1 MNFRIGNDNFCTFAT
16 KSKAMEKEI
25 ISRIIREGQDYIPE
39 IELYNRPM
47 KLEHKG
53 NYVFVGVRQ
62 CGKSYMLYQRIQQL
76 LQEGHSI
83 KEIVYVNFDD
93 ERLRQMKA
101 EELDLILQAYA
112 STNEGKPLLF
122 FDEIQNIEGWE
133 HFARRLANQ
142 KHQVFITGSNAKML
156 GRDIAT
162 TLGGRYWTRNVYPFT
177 FKEYIGREH
186 INLDSHWYDS
196 PQLRA
201 AVERAFNE
209 YFQFGGFPDVFDVS
223 AKRLWLNEL
232 YNKIFFS
239 DLVVRNK
246 IRNEASLRMTVKRLA
261 ESVKQPTAYN
271 RISNLVKST
280 GINCQANTV
289 MEYVSFM
296 RDACLLFSIN
306 NYASKFSD
314 RETIKKHYFVDNGL
328 LMIFLNDGETS
339 LLENLCA
346 IHLFQQYGDEQ
357 LFYYNKNVEVDFYLP
372 EQRTAIQACYSMSE
386 LQTSEREINALV
398 KLHAFEPLQ
407 HALIITR
414 DDEYTIQKDNG
425 LTIEVKPIWKWLLE

>member
-1 MNFRIGNDNFCTFAT
+1 MNFFISNDNFCTFAT
-16 KSKAMEKEI
+16 NSKAMEKEA
-25 ISRIIREGQDYIPE
+25 ISTIIREGQDYIPE

-47 KLEHKG
+47 EFERKG

-76 LQEGHSI
+76 LKEGHNI
-83 KEIVYVNFDD
+83 REMVYINFDD

-112 STNEGKPLLF
+112 SSNEGKPLLF

-142 KHQVFITGSNAKML
+142 KFQVFITGSNAKML
-156 GRDIAT
+156 SRDIAT
-162 TLGGRYWTRNVYPFT
+162 TLGGRYWTRNVYPFS
-177 FKEYIGREH
+177 FKEYIGFQN
-186 INLDSHWYDS
+186 ITLDANWYES
-196 PQLRA
+196 PRLKA

-209 YFQFGGFPDVFDVS
+209 YFQFGGFPEVFRTG
-223 AKRLWLNEL
+223 AKRIWLNEL

-246 IRNEASLRMTVKRLA
+246 IRNEAALRMTAKRLA

-271 RISNLVKST
+271 RISNLVKSA

-296 RDACLLFSIN
+296 RDACLVFSLN
-306 NYASKFSD
+306 NYVSKFAE
-314 RETIKKHYFVDNGL
+314 RETIKKHYFIDNGL
-328 LMIFLNDGETS
+328 LNIFLNDGATS

-346 IHLFQQYGDEQ
+346 IYLHQQFDENQ
-357 LFYYNKNVEVDFYLP
+357 LFYYNKNIEVDFYLP
-372 EQRTAIQACYSMSE
+372 EQHTAIQACYSMSD
-386 LQTSEREINALV
+386 LQTAEREINALV
-398 KLHAFEPLQ
+398 KFHAFEPLKR
-407 HALIITR
+407 ALIITR
-414 DDEYTIQKDNG
+414 DEEYVIKKENG
-425 LTIEVKPIWKWLLE
+425 LTIEVKPVWKWLLE

>member
-1 MNFRIGNDNFCTFAT
+1 
-16 KSKAMEKEI
+16 MEKEI

-47 KLEHKG
+47 ELERKG

-162 TLGGRYWTRNVYPFT
+162 TLGGRYWTRNVYPFS
-177 FKEYIGREH
+177 FKEYIGREQ

-398 KLHAFEPLQ
+398 KLHTFEPLQ
-407 HALIITR
+407 RALIITR